1 MDSTALLGGFQ
12 ELGSGFEYFWLE
24 RRRLKLVRS
33 VPMELNKDHNEIL
46 EITQVCF
53 EKLVVLKLK
62 RQSDCI
68 K

>member
-1 MDSTALLGGFQ
+1 VVFRHWAVDLK
-12 ELGSGFEYFWLE
+12 YFLLE
-24 RRRLKLVRS
+24 RRRPKLVRS

-46 EITQVCF
+46 EIAQVCF

>member
-1 MDSTALLGGFQ
+1 MASTPLLGGFQ
-12 ELGSGFEYFWLE
+12 ALGSGFEVFSIGKK
-24 RRRLKLVRS
+24 KLVLF
-33 VPMELNKDHNEIL
+33 VPTKLNKDHNEIL
-46 EITQVCF
+46 EMAQVYF

>member
-1 MDSTALLGGFQ
+1 MASTPLLGGFQ
-12 ELGSGFEYFWLE
+12 ALGSGFEVFSVGKE
-24 RRRLKLVRS
+24 KLVHS
-33 VPMELNKDHNEIL
+33 VPTGLNKDHNEIM
-46 EITQVCF
+46 EMAQVCF

>member
-1 MDSTALLGGFQ
+1 MASTPLLGGFQ
-12 ELGSGFEYFWLE
+12 ALGSGFEVFSVGKE
-24 RRRLKLVRS
+24 KLVRS
-33 VPMELNKDHNEIL
+33 FPMGLNKYHNEIM
-46 EITQVCF
+46 EMAQVCF

>member
-1 MDSTALLGGFQ
+1 VASTPLLGGFQ
-12 ELGSGFEYFWLE
+12 ELGSGFEVFSIGKK
-24 RRRLKLVRS
+24 KLICS
-33 VPMELNKDHNEIL
+33 VPTELNKDHNEIL
-46 EITQVCF
+46 EMAQVCF